1 MKRYGSVFALAAR
14 ASFTKVVAV
23 TLLAAVLCGVLLWFA
38 PTHDSYNTYDENG
51 QIIATTQYD
60 MVSADTMVKKS
71 YCILPAGL
79 GFVAV
84 ILLLAR
90 IGTGKGVQP
99 GYTVRRLRV
108 KPLVVTAL
116 WSLYNCIMVLFYRG
130 MILLAVYGVI
140 GWRMQESGPQAL
152 LLASYGN
159 AFLHKLLPL
168 RDTLGW
174 MMLILTTLLIGT
186 SCALHAAV
194 YWRKTATK
202 GSALGFSIW
211 LAGISMSI
219 SAGCGEVLVFSLL
232 GFFVTGFLIY
242 HAFGGDEDEADQ

>member
-38 PTHDSYNTYDENG
+38 PAHDSYNTYDENG
-51 QIIATTQYD
+51 RIIGTAQYD

-71 YCILPAGL
+71 YCVLPAVL
-79 GFVAV
+79 GFAAL
-84 ILLLAR
+84 IFLLAR

-108 KPLVVTAL
+108 KPWVVPVL
-116 WSLYNCIMVLFYRG
+116 WSLYNCIMVLFYRT
-130 MILLAVYGVI
+130 MIALAVYGVI

-159 AFLHKLLPL
+159 TFLHKLLPL
-168 RDTLGW
+168 RDPIGW
-174 MMLILTTLLIGT
+174 MMLILTTLLIGICCT
-186 SCALHAAV
+186 LNGAV
-194 YWRKTATK
+194 YWRKPATK
-202 GSALGFSIW
+202 GTVLGISIW

-219 SAGCGEVLVFSLL
+219 SAGCVEVLVFSLIAL
-232 GFFVTGFLIY
+232 AIIGVPIY
-242 HAFGGDEDEADQ
+242 QALGGDEDEAA